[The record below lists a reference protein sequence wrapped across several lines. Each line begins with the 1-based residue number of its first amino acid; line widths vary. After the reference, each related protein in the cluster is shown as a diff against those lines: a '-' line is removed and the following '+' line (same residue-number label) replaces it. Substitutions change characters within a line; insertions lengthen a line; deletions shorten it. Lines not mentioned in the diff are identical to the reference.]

1 MNGGPYDYKCDY
13 ATWMAWHGLEEEE
26 EGDIGQWCPKKE
38 GHKVQEIM
46 RKFISN
52 FPSFM
57 KSEKEVGPTGR
68 ATANEPLNKRSKLKL
83 VFAITPPASWSWL
96 SINHMMA
103 GPHIFGE
110 FLVSVF
116 PPFFPL
122 VSNFPPGNHLL
133 KNRLDNQCPWFKS
146 SFTHSWM

>member
-13 ATWMAWHGLEEEE
+13 ATWMAWHGLEKE
-26 EGDIGQWCPKKE
+26 EGDIGQLCPKKE

-46 RKFISN
+46 RKLISN

-103 GPHIFGE
+103 GPT
-110 FLVSVF
+110 FLVNFWCRFSSPCF
-116 PPFFPL
+116 KFSTWKSL
-122 VSNFPPGNHLL
+122 V
-133 KNRLDNQCPWFKS
+133 KK
-146 SFTHSWM
+146 

>member
-13 ATWMAWHGLEEEE
+13 ATWMAWHGLEEE

-68 ATANEPLNKRSKLKL
+68 ATANEPLNKHSKLKL

-103 GPHIFGE
+103 GPT
-110 FLVSVF
+110 FLVNFWCHFSSLF
-116 PPFFPL
+116 SPL
-122 VSNFPPGNHLL
+122 FQIFHLEIT
-133 KNRLDNQCPWFKS
+133 C
-146 SFTHSWM
+146 